1 MARQPRFVLAGHPQR
16 VIIRG
21 NNREPIFCA
30 NEDFRFSLE
39 KLKQACDKHDCDLHA
54 CVLMT
59 NHVHLLITPNQD
71 DSLSKAIQML
81 GRYYVLNG
89 SDDLTDCTQPVTPFA
104 SLPAIAPSWVYTIPK
119 NPEFTTPVG
128 HPPRYST
135 KKRRFCKPSTL
146 PRLGHRA
153 GAEGHQREPCGH
165 GRAGV
170 LTPLTGE

>member
-21 NNREPIFCA
+21 NNREPIFCT
-30 NEDFRFSLE
+30 NENFRFSLE

-54 CVLMT
+54 CVLVT

-89 SDDLTDCTQPVTPFA
+89 SDDLTDCAQPVTLFA
-104 SLPAIAPSWVYTIPK
+104 SSSCYSVGFCRWLVVKKDPDTTDRPRGNK
-119 NPEFTTPVG
+119 NPVTHSMECL
-128 HPPRYST
+128 HPSLWWAGQAPGPA
-135 KKRRFCKPSTL
+135 RRRDGSGFRMT
-146 PRLGHRA
+146 
-153 GAEGHQREPCGH
+153 
-165 GRAGV
+165 
-170 LTPLTGE
+170 